1 MADPKRLF
9 VLDGTA
15 LLYRAHFAMINNPLM
30 ASTGQVTSG
39 IFGFINSLIRLMRE
53 ELPDHLVIVFD
64 DREKT
69 FRHHIYT
76 EYKATREKM
85 PDELVSQIEPLDRVL
100 EALKVPVL
108 RIPGYEADDVMGT
121 LATQAEAKGWD
132 TYLVTGDKDMMQ
144 LVSEHTFVYTPG
156 RGRNP
161 VVVYDAGKVEER
173 WGVPP
178 GKMVDLLGLMG
189 DSSDNVP
196 GVPGVG
202 QKTAQKLIV
211 EYGSLEEALNH
222 ADEVANKR
230 VREGLQTGRELALLS
245 KELVTLDCHVPL
257 DVELDHLALVQ
268 LDPPAASE
276 QLQELEIRAIVP
288 DLLSLVGERPAP
300 AEEQPEKTYELVTT
314 GKEFDALLAELAKA
328 EWVSFDLETTSTNP
342 LEAEIVGFSFSVK
355 PNHGWY
361 VPVVYPERDEKTALD
376 LALILER
383 LKPILDDPERPIVGQ
398 NIKYDALV
406 MTRYGIELN
415 GIAFDTM
422 IAAHLLE
429 PEAPTYKLNA
439 LSQKYLNYRMVPIE
453 ELIGKRGKGQ
463 RSMAE
468 VPLDR
473 IAWYAA
479 EDADI
484 AGQLYHLLNE
494 QLDVSGLID
503 TNNRIEVPLIQ
514 VLADMERSGVFLD
527 LPFLEKMS
535 GELAARIT
543 ALEGEIYAAAGEE
556 FNINSPQQLGVVLFD
571 QLGLQKIRKRSTDVT
586 VLEMLKDQH
595 PLPGL
600 VLDYRQ
606 VKKLKSTYVDAFP
619 SLVNPGTGR
628 VHTSFSQTGTAT
640 GRLASSNP
648 NFQNIP
654 IRTDMGR
661 EIRRAFRAQQEGWGI
676 FSADYSQIELRIMAH
691 LAREEALIEA
701 FDQGR
706 DIHAQTAAT
715 VFDVPPEMVTPD
727 MRRTAKVVNFGI
739 MYGAGPFRMSREL
752 DISIQAGRELINRYF
767 NTYPGIRKFI
777 DDLLVKARDE
787 GYVSTLLGRR
797 RKMPHLQSSNQRL
810 RSADERMAVNMPI
823 QGTAAELIKI
833 AMIPIHRRLIEEGFG
848 SKMILQIHDELLFE
862 TPEDEVDRLRELVVV
877 EMEAAMELDVPLK
890 VDWSFGPSWY
900 EAH

>member
-15 LLYRAHFAMINNPLM
+15 LLYRAHFAMAVNPLM
-30 ASTGQVTSG
+30 TSTGQVTSG
-39 IFGFINSLIRLMRE
+39 IFGFMNSLIRLMRE
-53 ELPDHLVIVFD
+53 ESPDYLVIVFD
-64 DREKT
+64 DRAKT
-69 FRHHIYT
+69 FRHQIYT

-108 RIPGYEADDVMGT
+108 RVPGYEADDVMGT
-121 LATQAEAKGWD
+121 LATRAEAKGWD

-161 VVVYDAGKVEER
+161 AMVYDAGKVEER

-178 GKMVDLLGLMG
+178 GKMVELLGLMG

-202 QKTAQKLIV
+202 EKTAQELIA

-230 VREGLQTGRELALLS
+230 AREGLATGRELALLS

-257 DVELDHLALVQ
+257 DVELDHLALDQ

-288 DLLSLVGERPAP
+288 DLLSLGGEMPGP
-300 AEEQPEKTYELVTT
+300 AEELPAKTYEQVRTE
-314 GKEFDALLAELAKA
+314 KEFDAMLAELAEA
-328 EWVSFDLETTSTNP
+328 EWISFDLETTSTNP
-342 LEAEIVGFSFSVK
+342 LQAEIVGLSFSVK
-355 PNHGWY
+355 PHHGWY

-383 LKPILDDPERPIVGQ
+383 LKPILEAPERPIIGQ

-406 MTRYGIELN
+406 MTRYEIEVK

-429 PEAPTYKLNA
+429 PEASTYKLDT

-453 ELIGKRGKGQ
+453 ELIGRRGKDQ
-463 RSMAE
+463 RSMAD
-468 VPLDR
+468 VPVEK

-484 AGQLYHLLNE
+484 AGLLYPLLNE
-494 QLDVSGLID
+494 QLEDNRLIE
-503 TNNRIEVPLIQ
+503 TNRQLEVPLIP
-514 VLADMERSGVFLD
+514 VLVAMEQNGVFLD
-527 LPFLEKMS
+527 LPLLERMS
-535 GELAARIT
+535 GEMEVRLAG
-543 ALEGEIYAAAGEE
+543 LEKEIYATAGME

-571 QLGLQKIRKRSTDVT
+571 QLGLQQIRKRSTDVT

-600 VLDYRQ
+600 MLDYRQ

-619 SLVNPGTGR
+619 SLVNPVTGR

-654 IRTDMGR
+654 IRADMGR
-661 EIRRAFRAQQEGWGI
+661 EIRRAFRAQREGWGI
-676 FSADYSQIELRIMAH
+676 FSVDYSQIELRIMAH
-691 LAREEALIEA
+691 LAREETLIEA
-701 FDQGR
+701 FNQGR
-706 DIHAQTAAT
+706 DIHSQTAAT
-715 VFDVPPEMVTPD
+715 VFGVSPEEVTPD

-752 DISIQAGRELINRYF
+752 DISIQEGRELINRYF

-777 DDLLVKARDE
+777 DDLLARARDE
-787 GYVSTLLGRR
+787 SYVSTLLGRR
-797 RKMPHLQSSNQRL
+797 RKVPHLLSGNQRL

-833 AMIPIHRRLIEEGFG
+833 AMIRIHWHLVEEGYK

-862 TPEDEVDRLRELVVV
+862 TPEDEVDRLREMVVT

-890 VDWSFGPSWY
+890 VDWGFGPSWY

>member
-15 LLYRAHFAMINNPLM
+15 LLYRAHFAMSVNPLM
-30 ASTGQVTSG
+30 TSTGQVTSG
-39 IFGFINSLIRLMRE
+39 IFGFMNSLIRLMRE
-53 ELPDHLVIVFD
+53 ESPDHLVIVFD
-64 DREKT
+64 DRAKT
-69 FRHHIYT
+69 FRHEIYT

-108 RIPGYEADDVMGT
+108 RVPGYEADDVMGT

-132 TYLVTGDKDMMQ
+132 TYLVTGDKDMLQ
-144 LVSEHTFVYTPG
+144 LVSDRTFVYSPG

-161 VVVYDAGKVEER
+161 AVIYDADRVKER

-178 GKMVDLLGLMG
+178 AKMIELLGLMG

-202 QKTAQKLIV
+202 KKTAQKLIDQ
-211 EYGSLEEALNH
+211 YGTIEEVLSH
-222 ADEVANKR
+222 ADEAANKR

-245 KELVTLDCHVPL
+245 RELVTLDCHVPL
-257 DVELDHLALVQ
+257 DVGLDRLTLDQ
-268 LDPPAASE
+268 LDPPAAAE
-276 QLQELEIRAIVP
+276 QLHELEIRAIVP
-288 DLLSLVGERPAP
+288 DLLSLAGERPGP

-314 GKEFDALLAELAKA
+314 GKEFVALLAELAKA
-328 EWVSFDLETTSTNP
+328 EWVSFDLETTATNP
-342 LEAEIVGFSFSVK
+342 LQAEIVGLSFSVK
-355 PNHGWY
+355 PHHGWY
-361 VPVVYPERDEKTALD
+361 VPVVYPERDEKTALE
-376 LALILER
+376 LPVILER
-383 LKPILDDPERPIVGQ
+383 LKPILEDPDRSIIGQ
-398 NIKYDALV
+398 NIKYDSLV
-406 MTRYGIELN
+406 MARYGVTVK

-429 PEAPTYKLNA
+429 PEASAYNLDA

-468 VPLDR
+468 VPLDQ

-514 VLADMERSGVFLD
+514 VLVDMEHSGVFLD

-535 GELAARIT
+535 GEMAERIT
-543 ALEGEIYAAAGEE
+543 ALEVEIYAAAGTE
-556 FNINSPQQLGVVLFD
+556 FNINSPQQLGVLLFD
-571 QLGLQKIRKRSTDVT
+571 QFGLRKIRKRSTDVT

-600 VLDYRQ
+600 VLDYRL

-619 SLVNPGTGR
+619 ALVNPETGR

-640 GRLASSNP
+640 GRLASSKP

-654 IRTDMGR
+654 IRTDLGR
-661 EIRRAFRAQQEGWGI
+661 EIRRAFCAQNKGWGI

-691 LAREEALIEA
+691 LAREEALMAA
-701 FDQGR
+701 FKEER

-715 VFDVPPEMVTPD
+715 VFDVLPEEVTPD

-739 MYGAGPFRMSREL
+739 MYGAGPFRMSQEL
-752 DISIQAGRELINRYF
+752 DISIQEGRELINRYF

-777 DDLLVKARDE
+777 DDLLARAREE
-787 GYVSTLLGRR
+787 GYVSTILGRR
-797 RKMPHLQSSNQRL
+797 RKVPHLLSRNQRL

-833 AMIPIHRRLIEEGFG
+833 AMIRIHRRLVEEGFR
-848 SKMILQIHDELLFE
+848 SRMILQIHDELLFE
-862 TPEDEVDRLRELVVV
+862 TPEDEVDRLREMVVT
-877 EMEAAMELDVPLK
+877 EMEAAMQLDVLLK
-890 VDWSFGPSWY
+890 VDCGFGPSWY

>member
-1 MADPKRLF
+1 MVDPKRLF

-15 LLYRAHFAMINNPLM
+15 QLYRAHFAMINNPLM
-30 ASTGQVTSG
+30 TSTGQVTSA
-39 IFGFINSLIRLMRE
+39 IFGFMNSLIRLMRE
-53 ELPDHLVIVFD
+53 ESPDRLVIVFD
-64 DREKT
+64 DRAKT
-69 FRHHIYT
+69 FRHQIYT

-85 PDELVSQIEPLDRVL
+85 PDDLVSQIEPLDRIL

-108 RIPGYEADDVMGT
+108 RIPGYEADDVIGT
-121 LATQAEAKGWD
+121 LATQAEAKGWN

-161 VVVYDAGKVEER
+161 AVVYDAGKVEER

-178 GKMVDLLGLMG
+178 GKMVELLGLMG

-202 QKTAQKLIV
+202 EKTARKLIA

-230 VREGLQTGRELALLS
+230 AREGLQTGRELALLS

-257 DVELDHLALVQ
+257 DVGLDHLT
-268 LDPPAASE
+268 LDNLDTGAAADE
-276 QLQELEIRAIVP
+276 LRELEIKAIVP
-288 DLLSLVGERPAP
+288 DLLRLGGGMPGPV
-300 AEEQPEKTYELVTT
+300 EEQPAKKYELITT
-314 GKEFDALLAELAKA
+314 GKAFEALLAELAKA
-328 EWVSFDLETTSTNP
+328 EWISFDLETTSTNP
-342 LEAEIVGFSFSVK
+342 LEAELVGLSFSVK
-355 PNHGWY
+355 PHHGWY
-361 VPVVYPERDEKTALD
+361 IPVVYPERDEKTALE
-376 LALILER
+376 LPVILER
-383 LKPILDDPERPIVGQ
+383 LRAILENPDRPLIGQ

-406 MTRYGIELN
+406 MTRYGIEVN

-422 IAAHLLE
+422 IAAHLAE
-429 PEAPTYKLNA
+429 PEAPTYKLDT

-453 ELIGKRGKGQ
+453 ELIGKRGKDQG
-463 RSMAE
+463 SMAE
-468 VPLDR
+468 VPLDK

-479 EDADI
+479 EDADV
-484 AGQLYHLLNE
+484 AGLLYPLLNE
-494 QLDVSGLID
+494 QLEDNGLIE
-503 TNNRIEVPLIQ
+503 TNRQIELPLIS
-514 VLADMERSGVFLD
+514 VLVVMEQNGVFLD
-527 LPFLEKMS
+527 LPLLERMS
-535 GELAARIT
+535 GEMEVRLT
-543 ALEGEIYAAAGEE
+543 ELEKEIYTASGME
-556 FNINSPQQLGVVLFD
+556 FNINSPQQLGVILFN
-571 QLGLQKIRKRSTDVT
+571 QLGLRQIRKRSTDVT

-606 VKKLKSTYVDAFP
+606 VKKLQSTYVDAFP
-619 SLVNPGTGR
+619 SLVNAETGR

-654 IRTDMGR
+654 IRTDLGR
-661 EIRRAFRAQQEGWGI
+661 EIRRAFRAQQKGWGI

-701 FDQGR
+701 FNQGR
-706 DIHAQTAAT
+706 DIHTQTAAT
-715 VFDVPPEMVTPD
+715 VFGVSPEDVTPD

-752 DISIQAGRELINRYF
+752 DISIQEGRELINRYF

-777 DDLLVKARDE
+777 DDLLARARSD

-797 RKMPHLQSSNQRL
+797 RKMSYLRSSNQRL
-810 RSADERMAVNMPI
+810 RSADERIAVNMPI

-833 AMIPIHRRLIEEGFG
+833 AMIRIHRRLAEEGHR

-877 EMEAAMELDVPLK
+877 EMEAALELDVPLK
-890 VDWSFGPSWY
+890 ADWGFGPSWY

>member
-15 LLYRAHFAMINNPLM
+15 QFYRAHFAMANNPLM
-30 ASTGQVTSG
+30 TSSGQATSA
-39 IFGFINSLIRLMRE
+39 IFGFMNSLIRLMRE
-53 ELPDHLVIVFD
+53 GSPDRLVIVFD
-64 DREKT
+64 DRAKT
-69 FRHHIYT
+69 FRHQIYT

-121 LATQAEAKGWD
+121 LATQAEAKGWN
-132 TYLVTGDKDMMQ
+132 TYLVTSDKDMMQ
-144 LVSEHTFVYTPG
+144 LVSEHTFVYSPG

-161 VVVYDAGKVEER
+161 AVVYDAGKVEER

-202 QKTAQKLIV
+202 EKTAQKLIA

-222 ADEVANKR
+222 AGEVANKR
-230 VREGLQTGRELALLS
+230 AREGLQTGRELALLS

-257 DVELDHLALVQ
+257 DVELDHLT
-268 LDPPAASE
+268 LDNLDTGAAADE
-276 QLQELEIRAIVP
+276 LRELEIKAIVP
-288 DLLSLVGERPAP
+288 DLLRLGGGMPGPV
-300 AEEQPEKTYELVTT
+300 EEQPAKKYELVTT
-314 GKEFDALLAELAKA
+314 GNLFEALLAELAKA
-328 EWVSFDLETTSTNP
+328 EWISFDLETTSTNP
-342 LEAEIVGFSFSVK
+342 LQAEIVGLSFSVK
-355 PNHGWY
+355 PHHGWY
-361 VPVVYPERDEKTALD
+361 IPVVYPERDEKTALE
-376 LALILER
+376 LPVILER
-383 LKPILDDPERPIVGQ
+383 LRAILEDPVRPLIGQ

-406 MTRYGIELN
+406 MTRYGIEVN

-422 IAAHLLE
+422 IAAHLAE
-429 PEAPTYKLNA
+429 PEAPTYKLDT

-453 ELIGKRGKGQ
+453 ELIGRRGKDQ

-468 VPLDR
+468 VPLDK

-479 EDADI
+479 EDADV
-484 AGQLYHLLNE
+484 AGLLYPLLNE
-494 QLDVSGLID
+494 QLEDNGLIE
-503 TNNRIEVPLIQ
+503 TNRRIEVPLIP
-514 VLADMERSGVFLD
+514 VLVAMEQNGVFLD
-527 LPFLEKMS
+527 LPLLERMS
-535 GELAARIT
+535 GELEVRLT
-543 ALEGEIYAAAGEE
+543 ELEKEIYTAAGTE
-556 FNINSPQQLGVVLFD
+556 FNINSPQQLGVVLFK
-571 QLGLQKIRKRSTDVT
+571 QLGLQKIRKDSTDVT

-619 SLVNPGTGR
+619 SLVNAVTGR
-628 VHTSFSQTGTAT
+628 VHTSFSQTTTAT

-654 IRTDMGR
+654 IRTDLGR

-691 LAREEALIEA
+691 LAREEALIED
-701 FDQGR
+701 FNQGR

-715 VFDVPPEMVTPD
+715 VFGVFPEMVTPD

-752 DISIQAGRELINRYF
+752 DISIQEGRELINRYF

-777 DDLLVKARDE
+777 DDLLARARED

-797 RKMPHLQSSNQRL
+797 RKVPHLRSSNQRL
-810 RSADERMAVNMPI
+810 RSAEERIAVNMPI

-833 AMIPIHRRLIEEGFG
+833 AMISIHQRLLKEGFK
-848 SKMILQIHDELLFE
+848 SRMILQIHDELLFE

-877 EMEAAMELDVPLK
+877 EMEAALELDVPLK
-890 VDWSFGPSWY
+890 VDWGFGPSWY